1 MFKYVL
7 HIKKWFLLLLL
18 KVGKIRFINNSD
30 RKVDKSTISWGGGL
44 LKLVRGNDVTLVINS
59 LDQTLINHLLLE
71 LKLILSFYYDVND
84 INFLNTTIRCSHKNL
99 KTNIVLSFNNGT
111 ENKLIWEVLKNVDIF
126 VFGIPFIYQYTFF
139 NDSNQDFLIPVKN
152 YNNWI
157 NINYFESLIFLM
169 LGVTKFYLLFSY
181 TYTFILLMYSF
192 ILLFIWNFF
201 QKKIV
206 VCLLKI
212 NLVLLLLCVF
222 FSVNFWIL
230 LIVLEAYLYI
240 FKIPE
245 LKKSLVHKLLKKIFI
260 KGVAYFYEKSPD
272 LIYKSI
278 WKYSIFHIR
287 LSFNLYNFFLFL
299 TLIPY
304 LMAGLL
310 RETLIILVT
319 NIKDF

>member
-126 VFGIPFIYQYTFF
+126 VFGIPFIYQ
-139 NDSNQDFLIPVKN
+139 
-152 YNNWI
+152 
-157 NINYFESLIFLM
+157 
-169 LGVTKFYLLFSY
+169 
-181 TYTFILLMYSF
+181 
-192 ILLFIWNFF
+192 
-201 QKKIV
+201 
-206 VCLLKI
+206 
-212 NLVLLLLCVF
+212 
-222 FSVNFWIL
+222 
-230 LIVLEAYLYI
+230 
-240 FKIPE
+240 
-245 LKKSLVHKLLKKIFI
+245 
-260 KGVAYFYEKSPD
+260 
-272 LIYKSI
+272 
-278 WKYSIFHIR
+278 
-287 LSFNLYNFFLFL
+287 
-299 TLIPY
+299 
-304 LMAGLL
+304 
-310 RETLIILVT
+310 
-319 NIKDF
+319 